1 MDYLTTDDTIAA
13 IASAGGSAARGVIR
27 MSGPDVAKI
36 LIRSFSPD
44 DPDLDLGSLTKP
56 TRVAGAID
64 IGADKSSN
72 AQLPG
77 TMLFWP
83 TERSYTRQ
91 SSAEF
96 HTFGSPAILSLALG
110 QLAGAGARMALPGEF
125 TLRAFLSGRMD
136 LTQAEAVLAV
146 IDSDS
151 RQKLDT
157 ALEQLSGGLA
167 GPLAE
172 TRRQLIS
179 VLAEL
184 EAGLDFVEEDIE
196 FISNDQIIS
205 QLQSA
210 LEQVRTV
217 TGQINSRGDTQS
229 TFKVSLAGLPNA
241 GKSSLMNALA
251 GEQKSI
257 VTDIRGTTTDRVTAG
272 LQIDGIEVELSDT
285 AGIEEVE
292 SDKPDQ
298 ESSAADIMATA
309 LRLQK
314 QSIANADLVLLCV
327 APEEPSSQERHL
339 LDQKIAW
346 LKKNNQAVI
355 VINTKSDLQQSSNEP
370 AAPVGGFG
378 QMISSRRPISV
389 SSTTG
394 AGLSRLR
401 FEIANLATEQS
412 TSESSVVG
420 STLLRTRE
428 SLTRAEAAIADALH
442 AGQHQIG
449 DEIIAAEIRQALDEL
464 GQIVGTVY
472 TDDILDLVFGRFC
485 IGK

>member
-27 MSGPDVAKI
+27 MSGPDVANI
-36 LIRSFSPD
+36 LTKSFSPD
-44 DPDLDLGSLTKP
+44 DRSIDFRSLTKP
-56 TRVAGAID
+56 TRMAGAIELNTNE
-64 IGADKSSN
+64 SSGT
-72 AQLPG
+72 QLPG

-83 TERSYTRQ
+83 TKRSYTRQ

-96 HTFGSPAILSLALG
+96 HTFGSPALLSLALAE
-110 QLAGAGARMALPGEF
+110 LANAGARMALPGEF

-196 FISNDQIIS
+196 FISNDQIIH

-210 LEQVRTV
+210 LAQVQTV
-217 TGQINSRGDTQS
+217 TGQISSRGNTQ
-229 TFKVSLAGLPNA
+229 TAYKVSLAGLPNA

-257 VTDIRGTTTDRVTAG
+257 VTNIPGTTTDRVTAG
-272 LQIDGIEVELSDT
+272 MQIDGIEVELSDN
-285 AGIEEVE
+285 AGIEEIE
-292 SDKPDQ
+292 SAGASQ
-298 ESSAADIMATA
+298 AHSVADIMSTA
-309 LRLQK
+309 MRMQTK
-314 QSIANADLVLLCV
+314 SIANSDLVLLCI
-327 APEEPSSQERHL
+327 APDEFSSVERQL
-339 LDQKIAW
+339 LHQKIAW
-346 LKKNNQAVI
+346 LKENNLPVL
-355 VINTKSDLQQSSNEP
+355 VVTTKLDLQESISEP
-370 AAPVGGFG
+370 AATVRGLD
-378 QMISSRRPISV
+378 QISAHHPIPV

-394 AGLSRLR
+394 AGLDRLK

-428 SLTRAEAAIADALH
+428 SLTRAEAAIVDALH
-442 AGQHQIG
+442 AGQNQIG

-464 GQIVGTVY
+464 GQIVGTIY

>member
-13 IASAGGSAARGVIR
+13 IASANGSAARGVIR
-27 MSGPDVAKI
+27 ISGPDVGRI
-36 LIRSFSPD
+36 LSESFSLD
-44 DPDLDLGSLTKP
+44 DTHVDLGALKAP
-56 TRVAGAID
+56 TRLTGMLELGAN
-64 IGADKSSN
+64 N
-72 AQLPG
+72 ASTAALPG
-77 TMLFWP
+77 TVLFWP

-91 SSAEF
+91 CSAEF
-96 HTFGSPAILSLALG
+96 HTFGSPALLSLALTRLG
-110 QLAGAGARMALPGEF
+110 NAGARMALPGEF

-196 FISNDQIIS
+196 FISNDQIVI

-210 LEQVRTV
+210 LNQVRTV
-217 TGQINSRGDTQS
+217 TGQINSRGSSES

-241 GKSSLMNALA
+241 GKSSLMNALV
-251 GEQKSI
+251 GEKKSI
-257 VTDIRGTTTDRVTAG
+257 VTNIPGTTTDRVTAQ
-272 LQIDGIEVELSDT
+272 LQIGGIDIELSDT

-292 SDKPDQ
+292 SFK
-298 ESSAADIMATA
+298 SSQKNPSLDIMATA
-309 LRLQK
+309 LRLQE
-314 QSIANADLVLLCV
+314 QSIANADLVLLCI
-327 APEEPSSQERHL
+327 APEEPSTLERQL
-339 LDQKIAW
+339 FDQKIAW
-346 LKKNNQAVI
+346 LKENKLAVF
-355 VINTKSDLQQSSNEP
+355 VITTKSDLPISISQWT
-370 AAPVGGFG
+370 APVKNLDR
-378 QMISSRRPISV
+378 ISPHHPIPV
-389 SSTTG
+389 CSSTG
-394 AGLSRLR
+394 VGIDRLK

-428 SLTRAEAAIADALH
+428 SLHRTEAAIADALD
-442 AGQHQIG
+442 ASQNQIG

-464 GQIVGTVY
+464 GQIVGTIY

>member
-1 MDYLTTDDTIAA
+1 MNYLTTDDTIAA
-13 IASAGGSAARGVIR
+13 IASASGSAARGVIR

-36 LIRSFSPD
+36 LTSSYRPI
-44 DPDLDLGSLTKP
+44 DPNVDFTACRKP
-56 TRVAGAID
+56 TRIPGAINLD
-64 IGADKSSN
+64 AGHASSS
-72 AQLPG
+72 QLPG

-83 TERSYTRQ
+83 DNRSYTRQ

-96 HTFGSPAILSLALG
+96 HTFGSPALLSLALAR
-110 QLAGAGARMALPGEF
+110 LADAGARMALPGEF

-172 TRRQLIS
+172 TRRQLIG

-196 FISNDQIIS
+196 FISNAQIVA
-205 QLQSA
+205 QLKSVLAQVQS
-210 LEQVRTV
+210 V
-217 TGQINSRGDTQS
+217 TGQINRRGNAQT
-229 TFKVSLAGLPNA
+229 TFKVALAGLPNA

-257 VTDIRGTTTDRVTAG
+257 VTNIGGTTTDRVSTQLAING
-272 LQIDGIEVELSDT
+272 VEVELSDT
-285 AGIEEVE
+285 AGIEEANSNATSE
-292 SDKPDQ
+292 SNFT
-298 ESSAADIMATA
+298 ADIMSSA
-309 LRLQK
+309 LRLQRE
-314 QSIANADLVLLCV
+314 SIADANLVLLCIS
-327 APEEPSSQERHL
+327 PERHSAQQSQL
-339 LDQKIAW
+339 LRQEIEL
-346 LKKNNQAVI
+346 LKQNDSTVFVVQ
-355 VINTKSDLQQSSNEP
+355 TKSDMLELPETP
-370 AAPVGGFG
+370 AVTTPGFE
-378 QMISSRRPISV
+378 QISSHPPIPL
-389 SSTTG
+389 SSHTG
-394 AGLSRLR
+394 VGLNRLK

-420 STLLRTRE
+420 STLLRTRD
-428 SLTRAEAAIADALH
+428 SLTRAEAAITDAIH
-442 AGQHQIG
+442 ASEHQIG

-464 GQIVGTVY
+464 GQIVGTIY
-472 TDDILDLVFGRFC
+472 TDDILDQVFGRFC

>member
-13 IASAGGSAARGVIR
+13 IASAEGCAARGVIR
-27 MSGPDVAKI
+27 MSGPDVAQI
-36 LIRSFSPD
+36 LISTFSPD
-44 DPDLDLGSLTKP
+44 DTDVDLGSLTKP
-56 TRVAGAID
+56 THLVGVID
-64 IGADKSSN
+64 IGPDTSSN

-83 TERSYTRQ
+83 TDRSYTRQ

-96 HTFGSPAILSLALG
+96 HTFGSPAILALALARLG
-110 QLAGAGARMALPGEF
+110 NAGARMALPGEF

-157 ALEQLSGGLA
+157 ALEQLSGGIA

-196 FISNDQIIS
+196 FISNDQIVD

-210 LEQVRTV
+210 LKQVRTV
-217 TGQINSRGDTQS
+217 TDQINSRGKTQS
-229 TFKVSLAGLPNA
+229 TFRVSLAGLPNA

-257 VTDIRGTTTDRVTAG
+257 VTNIAGTTTDRVTAQ
-272 LQIDGIEVELSDT
+272 LNIDGIEVELSDT
-285 AGIEEVE
+285 AGIEEAK
-292 SDKPDQ
+292 SDSAVQ
-298 ESSAADIMATA
+298 EKSASDIMANA
-309 LRLQK
+309 LRLQT
-314 QSIANADLVLLCV
+314 QSMANADLVLLCI
-327 APEEPSSQERHL
+327 APEEPSSQERQL

-346 LKKNNQAVI
+346 LKENNRPVFLI
-355 VINTKSDLQQSSNEP
+355 TTKSDLQKSIS
-370 AAPVGGFG
+370 ASTSRGFDE
-378 QMISSRRPISV
+378 ISPQLSIAV

-394 AGLSRLR
+394 AGLDRLK
-401 FEIANLATEQS
+401 FEIANFATEQS

-428 SLTRAEAAIADALH
+428 SLIRAEAAIADALH

>member
-1 MDYLTTDDTIAA
+1 
-13 IASAGGSAARGVIR
+13 
-27 MSGPDVAKI
+27 
-36 LIRSFSPD
+36 
-44 DPDLDLGSLTKP
+44 
-56 TRVAGAID
+56 
-64 IGADKSSN
+64 
-72 AQLPG
+72 
-77 TMLFWP
+77 
-83 TERSYTRQ
+83 
-91 SSAEF
+91 
-96 HTFGSPAILSLALG
+96 
-110 QLAGAGARMALPGEF
+110 MALPGEF

-217 TGQINSRGDTQS
+217 TGQISSRGDTQS

-339 LDQKIAW
+339 LDQKIAR
-346 LKKNNQAVI
+346 LKKNNQAVR
-355 VINTKSDLQQSSNEP
+355 Q
-370 AAPVGGFG
+370 
-378 QMISSRRPISV
+378 
-389 SSTTG
+389 
-394 AGLSRLR
+394 
-401 FEIANLATEQS
+401 
-412 TSESSVVG
+412 
-420 STLLRTRE
+420 TL
-428 SLTRAEAAIADALH
+428 
-442 AGQHQIG
+442 
-449 DEIIAAEIRQALDEL
+449 
-464 GQIVGTVY
+464 
-472 TDDILDLVFGRFC
+472 
-485 IGK
+485 

>member
-13 IASAGGSAARGVIR
+13 IASASGSAARGVIR
-27 MSGPDVAKI
+27 MSGPDVARI

-44 DPDLDLGSLTKP
+44 DPDVDLSLLTKP
-56 TRVAGAID
+56 TRVAGAIELR
-64 IGADKSSN
+64 ASNSSKS
-72 AQLPG
+72 QLPG

-96 HTFGSPAILSLALG
+96 HTFGSPALLSLALAE
-110 QLAGAGARMALPGEF
+110 LASAGARMALPGEF

-151 RQKLDT
+151 RQRLDT

-210 LEQVRTV
+210 LNQVRTV
-217 TGQINSRGDTQS
+217 TDQIDTRGNTQS

-257 VTDIRGTTTDRVTAG
+257 VTNIRGTTTDRVTAQ

-285 AGIEEVE
+285 AGMEEVTSE
-292 SDKPDQ
+292 KNL
-298 ESSAADIMATA
+298 AADIMADA
-309 LRLQK
+309 LRLQT

-327 APEEPSSQERHL
+327 APEEPSSQERRL
-339 LDQKIAW
+339 LDQNIAW
-346 LKKNNQAVI
+346 LNENNQTVFVVA
-355 VINTKSDLQQSSNEP
+355 TKSDLQESISESTTTTR
-370 AAPVGGFG
+370 GFD
-378 QMISSRRPISV
+378 QVSAHRPIPV
-389 SSTTG
+389 SSATG
-394 AGLSRLR
+394 AGLSRLK

-442 AGQHQIG
+442 AGQSQIG

>member
-13 IASAGGSAARGVIR
+13 IASASGSAARGVIR
-27 MSGPDVAKI
+27 MSGPDVAPI
-36 LIRSFSPD
+36 LTRAFLPD
-44 DPDLDLGSLTKP
+44 DTTIDLGSLTKP
-56 TRVAGAID
+56 TRLAGAID
-64 IGADKSSN
+64 LTSANSSN
-72 AQLPG
+72 SQLPG

-83 TERSYTRQ
+83 TDRSYTRQ

-96 HTFGSPAILSLALG
+96 HTFGSPALLSLALA
-110 QLAGAGARMALPGEF
+110 QLASAGARMALPGEF

-196 FISNDQIIS
+196 FISNDQIVN
-205 QLQSA
+205 QLRLA
-210 LEQVRTV
+210 LTQVQTV
-217 TGQINSRGDTQS
+217 TGQINSRGNTQS
-229 TFKVSLAGLPNA
+229 AFKVSLAGLPNA

-257 VTDIRGTTTDRVTAG
+257 VTNIPGTTTDRVAAQ
-272 LQIDGIEVELSDT
+272 LQIEGIEVELSDT

-292 SDKPDQ
+292 FDASSL
-298 ESSAADIMATA
+298 ENSAANIMATA
-309 LRLQK
+309 LQLQA
-314 QSIANADLVLLCV
+314 QSMASADLVLLCI
-327 APEEPSSQERHL
+327 APEEPSSLERQL
-339 LDQKIAW
+339 LDQKVAW
-346 LKKNNQAVI
+346 LKQNKQAVL
-355 VINTKSDLQQSSNEP
+355 VVTTKSDLHES
-370 AAPVGGFG
+370 
-378 QMISSRRPISV
+378 ISEGEASVKGCDLISTHRPIPV

-394 AGLSRLR
+394 AGLDRLK

-412 TSESSVVG
+412 TGESSVVG

-428 SLTRAEAAIADALH
+428 SLTRAEAAITDALH
-442 AGQHQIG
+442 AGENQIG
-449 DEIIAAEIRQALDEL
+449 EEIIAAEIRQALDEL

>member
-27 MSGPDVAKI
+27 MSGPDVTQI
-36 LIRSFSPD
+36 LIKSFSPD
-44 DPDLDLGSLTKP
+44 DPNVELGALTKP
-56 TRVAGAID
+56 TRMAGV
-64 IGADKSSN
+64 IGLGDDKS
-72 AQLPG
+72 AAPQLPG
-77 TMLFWP
+77 TMLIWP

-91 SSAEF
+91 RSAEF
-96 HTFGSPAILSLALG
+96 HTFGSPALLSLALA
-110 QLAGAGARMALPGEF
+110 QLASAGARMALPGEF

-196 FISNDQIIS
+196 FISNDQMVA
-205 QLQSA
+205 QLKAA
-210 LEQVRTV
+210 LVQVQTV

-257 VTDIRGTTTDRVTAG
+257 VTNIPGTTTDRVTAR
-272 LQIDGIEVELSDT
+272 LQIDGVEVELSDT
-285 AGIEEVE
+285 AGIERVE
-292 SDKPDQ
+292 FDNSSQ
-298 ESSAADIMATA
+298 ENSAAGIMTTA
-309 LRLQK
+309 LQLQT
-314 QSIANADLVLLCV
+314 QSIASADLVLLCI
-327 APEEPSSQERHL
+327 APEEPSSQERQL
-339 LDQKIAW
+339 LVQRIAW
-346 LKKNNQAVI
+346 LRENKQAVFI
-355 VINTKSDLQQSSNEP
+355 VTTKSDLQESLSESTTKVRGLDQISTHRPIPVSSN
-370 AAPVGGFG
+370 
-378 QMISSRRPISV
+378 
-389 SSTTG
+389 TG
-394 AGLSRLR
+394 AGLDRLK
-401 FEIANLATEQS
+401 FEIANLATEHS

-420 STLLRTRE
+420 STLIRTRE
-428 SLTRAEAAIADALH
+428 SLTRTEAAIADALH

-464 GQIVGTVY
+464 GQIVGTIY

>member
-13 IASAGGSAARGVIR
+13 IASARGNAARGVIR
-27 MSGPDVAKI
+27 ISGPNVAQI
-36 LIRSFSPD
+36 LTACFSPD
-44 DPDLDLGSLTKP
+44 DNGLDLGSLTTA
-56 TRVAGAID
+56 TRLAGVLNLH
-64 IGADKSSN
+64 ADEPST

-96 HTFGSPAILSLALG
+96 HTFGSPALLSLALTRISH
-110 QLAGAGARMALPGEF
+110 AGARMALPGEF

-196 FISNDQIIS
+196 FISNDQIII

-210 LEQVRTV
+210 LKQIRTV
-217 TGQINSRGDTQS
+217 TGQINSRGTSDS
-229 TFKVSLAGLPNA
+229 TLKVSLAGLANA
-241 GKSSLMNALA
+241 GKSSLMNALV
-251 GEQKSI
+251 GEQTSI
-257 VTDIRGTTTDRVTAG
+257 VTSIPGTTTDRVSAQVKIAG
-272 LQIDGIEVELSDT
+272 IDIELSDT
-285 AGIEEVE
+285 AGIEELQSTE
-292 SDKPDQ
+292 PSR
-298 ESSAADIMATA
+298 EECASEIMAAA
-309 LRLQK
+309 LLLQE
-314 QSIANADLVLLCV
+314 QSMANADLVLLCI
-327 APEEPSSQERHL
+327 APEEPAAQEKQL
-339 LDQKIAW
+339 LDQKMAW
-346 LKKNNQAVI
+346 LTANKLAVL
-355 VINTKSDLQQSSNEP
+355 VVTTKSDLPESIGHWT
-370 AAPVGGFG
+370 APLRNLDHV
-378 QMISSRRPISV
+378 STHRPIPVCSN
-389 SSTTG
+389 TG
-394 AGLSRLR
+394 AGLDRLK
-401 FEIANLATEQS
+401 FEITNFATERS
-412 TSESSVVG
+412 TGESSVVG

-428 SLTRAEAAIADALH
+428 SLNRAEAAVADALH
-442 AGQHQIG
+442 ASQNQIG

>member
-1 MDYLTTDDTIAA
+1 
-13 IASAGGSAARGVIR
+13 
-27 MSGPDVAKI
+27 
-36 LIRSFSPD
+36 
-44 DPDLDLGSLTKP
+44 
-56 TRVAGAID
+56 
-64 IGADKSSN
+64 
-72 AQLPG
+72 
-77 TMLFWP
+77 
-83 TERSYTRQ
+83 
-91 SSAEF
+91 
-96 HTFGSPAILSLALG
+96 
-110 QLAGAGARMALPGEF
+110 MALPGEF

-217 TGQINSRGDTQS
+217 TGQISSRGDTQS

-412 TSESSVVG
+412 TSESSVVR